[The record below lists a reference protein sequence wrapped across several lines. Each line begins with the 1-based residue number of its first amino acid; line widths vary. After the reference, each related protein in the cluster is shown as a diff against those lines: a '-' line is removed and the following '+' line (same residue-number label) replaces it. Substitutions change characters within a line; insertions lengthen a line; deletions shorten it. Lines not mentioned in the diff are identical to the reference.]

1 MTFYNRNK
9 TCTQFYTFLE
19 YYLSTLRNVENVS
32 IHNSVRIT
40 VSYVNKNGVCIHK
53 IHKCVNVFYPLQVDD
68 FLLDI
73 GTDYYLNSELD
84 ILDEV
89 QMIEVYHEDICNE
102 DKDF

>member
-1 MTFYNRNK
+1 MCKR
-9 TCTQFYTFLE
+9 L
-19 YYLSTLRNVENVS
+19 LSSTSR
-32 IHNSVRIT
+32 R
-40 VSYVNKNGVCIHK
+40 
-53 IHKCVNVFYPLQVDD
+53 